1 MNEAYER
8 AREVQILRQTLP
20 ENQPILPVEYSGQQE
35 NFHLINEIEYGGNHY
50 AIMRR
55 EGDHPD
61 DAHLFRVDQGALVE
75 IEDDNEWENI
85 AEAVDEMLYFH
96 DY

>member
-1 MNEAYER
+1 MMNPLEP
-8 AREVQILRQTLP
+8 AREVQILRQTRS
-20 ENQPILPVEYSGQQE
+20 ENQTVFPVVYNGQQE
-35 NFHLINEIEYGGNHY
+35 NFHLVNEIVYGGNHY

-55 EGDHPD
+55 ETDHPD
-61 DAHLFRVDQGALVE
+61 DVHLFRVHQGALVE

-96 DY
+96 D

>member
-1 MNEAYER
+1 MMNHTDGAH
-8 AREVQILRQTLP
+8 EVQILRQTLP
-20 ENQPILPVEYSGQQE
+20 ENQLVFPVNYNGQQE
-35 NFHLINEIEYGGNHY
+35 NFYLINEIVYGGNHY

-55 EGDHPD
+55 EKDHPD
-61 DAHLFRVDQGALVE
+61 DVHLFRIHQGAFVE

-96 DY
+96 D